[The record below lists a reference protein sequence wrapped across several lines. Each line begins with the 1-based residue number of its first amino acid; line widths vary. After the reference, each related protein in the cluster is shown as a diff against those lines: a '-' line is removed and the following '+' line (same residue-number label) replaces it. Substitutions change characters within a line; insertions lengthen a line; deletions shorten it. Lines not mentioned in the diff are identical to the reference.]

1 MSSQPRRLT
10 VSKQEARVAL
20 LFASPWFIGFALF
33 LAYPLTA
40 SFYYSFCDYSV
51 LRKPVW
57 IGWMN
62 YRNLVADEVFW
73 ISLKNTAVYAVMALP
88 LGMLTA
94 LALALLLNTKVRG
107 MTVYRTIFFLPSLV
121 PTIPLAVL
129 WLWVFNG
136 EHGILN
142 YALEYLPAATLICLP
157 LLACIAV
164 TGIAYSTGREH
175 VGRVLLGV
183 SIAVGAATLWLLTG
197 GMGVVGRLHAAVRL
211 PTPNWLS
218 DTTWSKPALA
228 LMAIWGSGNAMV
240 IYLAGL
246 QDVPAEMY
254 EAAELD
260 GAGWW
265 ERTRHVTLPMVSPVI
280 LFNGIMGIIGTLQV
294 FAEPYVMFPG
304 GSPARSTYFYTMY
317 LFDNAF
323 IYHKMGY
330 ACAMGWILFL
340 IILGLTLLALRVSER
355 HVHYQGG

>member
-1 MSSQPRRLT
+1 MSGRSRPRGSRLSRAET
-10 VSKQEARVAL
+10 RTAL
-20 LFASPWFIGFALF
+20 LFASPWIIGFSVF
-33 LAYPLTA
+33 LAYPLVA

-51 LRKPVW
+51 LREPVW
-57 IGWMN
+57 LGSQN
-62 YRNLVADEVFW
+62 YRALLRDEVFW
-73 ISLKNTAVYAVMALP
+73 KSLQNTAIYAAMVLPFGMAV
-88 LGMLTA
+88 A
-94 LALALLLNTKVRG
+94 ISLALLLNAKVRG

-142 YALEYLPAATLICLP
+142 EVLRRIQ
-157 LLACIAV
+157 LAV
-164 TGIAYSTGREH
+164 
-175 VGRVLLGV
+175 
-183 SIAVGAATLWLLTG
+183 LWLWDLVFHH
-197 GMGVVGRLHAAVRL
+197 GVAARHANLFA
-211 PTPNWLS
+211 PNWLS
-218 DTTWSKPALA
+218 DPAWSKPALVLLA
-228 LMAIWGSGNAMV
+228 LWGAGNAMV

-260 GAGWW
+260 GAGFWAK
-265 ERTRHVTLPMVSPVI
+265 TRNVTLPMLSPVI

-330 ACAMGWILFL
+330 ACAMGWIMFV
-340 IILGLTLLALRVSER
+340 IILALTLLALRISEK
-355 HVHYQGG
+355 HVHYQGS